1 MKIVAE
7 KLILFLVVFTIIYI
21 GYYIL
26 VIRKYNKQLNNP
38 KPKGKKKD
46 TSERVEILYLINK
59 YKIDINKIDKNQLLW
74 NIAFTNSF
82 IMSTAVVVISLEIIK
97 GYLWQLLLGL
107 VVLVPLILIG
117 YHILGKKYK
126 MQEKRGK

>member
-7 KLILFLVVFTIIYI
+7 KLILFLAVFTIIYI

-26 VIRKYNKQLNNP
+26 VIRKYNKQLKNTNRI
-38 KPKGKKKD
+38 KKTKD
-46 TSERVEILYLINK
+46 INERVEILYLKNK
-59 YKIDINKIDKNQLLW
+59 YKIDINKIDINQLLW

-107 VVLVPLILIG
+107 VVLVPSILIG

-126 MQEKRGK
+126 SQERRGK

>member
-1 MKIVAE
+1 MKIVVE

-26 VIRKYNKQLNNP
+26 VVRKYNKQLKNTN
-38 KPKGKKKD
+38 KKKKTKD
-46 TSERVEILYLINK
+46 INERVEILYLKNK
-59 YKIDINKIDKNQLLW
+59 YKININKIDINQLLW

-107 VVLVPLILIG
+107 VVLVPSILIG

-126 MQEKRGK
+126 NL

>member
-21 GYYIL
+21 GYYVL
-26 VIRKYNKQLNNP
+26 VIRKYNKQLKNTNRV
-38 KPKGKKKD
+38 KKTKD
-46 TSERVEILYLINK
+46 INERVEILYLKNK
-59 YKIDINKIDKNQLLW
+59 YKIDLNKIDINQLLW

-82 IMSTAVVVISLEIIK
+82 IMSTAVVVISLEVIK

-107 VVLVPLILIG
+107 VVLVPSILIG
-117 YHILGKKYK
+117 YHVLGKKYK
-126 MQEKRGK
+126 SLERRGK

>member
-7 KLILFLVVFTIIYI
+7 KLILFLAVFTIIYI

-26 VIRKYNKQLNNP
+26 VIRKYNKQLKNTNRI
-38 KPKGKKKD
+38 KKTKD
-46 TSERVEILYLINK
+46 INERVEILYLKNK
-59 YKIDINKIDKNQLLW
+59 YKIDINKIDINQLLW

-107 VVLVPLILIG
+107 LVLVPSILIG

-126 MQEKRGK
+126 SQERRGK